1 MGRRKDYYF
10 LLAEKKYRAGG
21 KAVREEGRISAFAAM
36 VYQVAIVL
44 ATAVFFVPSIMV
56 TKARQDAWLSGFL
69 ACLFGF
75 LVVFIATRLALRFP
89 EQTVVEY
96 APRLLGKF
104 GGKLVGFL
112 YTFYFFYGG
121 YYVMRQ
127 FGELMGT
134 AYYPQ
139 TPIIVFIVVLGLLSC
154 YVVYLGLEVLC
165 RVIVIWGIFAPVFLV
180 LLVLLVK
187 DIEITRFLPLL
198 EFGPG
203 AVVVGAIAPAA
214 WLSQMAAICMLVP
227 FVSDQG
233 RVLRTSLT
241 AVLTVFF
248 LGEVVLVTAIGTM
261 GAETVSRL
269 LFPAFT
275 LFRRVH
281 VASLPVLDRLD
292 AIFMMLWMGGMFL
305 NLATFFHAGM
315 LGLGQWLGLK
325 SYRPLIFPVGALLA
339 VLSVQSW
346 DSVTELADFS
356 AYIFPYT
363 AILVNFLLTAFLLFV
378 ALVRKEVQEQGKGGE
393 RRAPAAD
400 KKA

>member
-1 MGRRKDYYF
+1 M
-10 LLAEKKYRAGG
+10 
-21 KAVREEGRISAFAAM
+21 REEGRISAFAAM

-44 ATAVFFVPSIMV
+44 ATAVFFVPSIMA

-75 LVVFIATRLALRFP
+75 LVVFIATKLALRFP
-89 EQTVVEY
+89 EETVVEY
-96 APRLLGKF
+96 APRLLGKL
-104 GGKLVGFL
+104 GGKLVGL
-112 YTFYFFYGG
+112 IYTFYFFYGG

-134 AYYPQ
+134 AYYPR
-139 TPIIVFIVVLGLLSC
+139 TPIIVFIVVLGLLAC

-165 RVIVIWGIFAPVFLV
+165 RVILVWGIFAPVFLV

-187 DIEITRFLPLL
+187 DVELTRFLPLM
-198 EFGPG
+198 EFGISP
-203 AVVVGAIAPAA
+203 VVVGAVAPAA
-214 WLSQMAAICMLVP
+214 WLSQMAVICMLVP
-227 FVSDQG
+227 FVSDRW

-241 AVLTVFF
+241 AVLAVFF

-325 SYRPLIFPVGALLA
+325 SYRPLIFPVGALLVA
-339 VLSVQSW
+339 LSVQSW
-346 DSVTELADFS
+346 NSVTELAAFS
-356 AYIFPYT
+356 AHIFPWT
-363 AILVNFLLTAFLLFV
+363 AILVNFFLTVLLLCV
-378 ALVRKEVQEQGKGGE
+378 ALVRKDLQRGSKEGE
-393 RRAPAAD
+393 RYAPAAD

>member
-1 MGRRKDYYF
+1 M
-10 LLAEKKYRAGG
+10 
-21 KAVREEGRISAFAAM
+21 REEGRISAFAAM

-56 TKARQDAWLSGFL
+56 TKARQDVWLSGFL

-89 EQTVVEY
+89 EETVVEY

-104 GGKLVGFL
+104 GGKLVGFI

-127 FGELMGT
+127 FGELMAT
-134 AYYPQ
+134 AYYPH
-139 TPIIVFIVVLGLLSC
+139 TPIIVFIVVLGLLAC
-154 YVVYLGLEVLC
+154 YVTYLGLEVLC
-165 RVIVIWGIFAPVFLV
+165 RVILVWGVFAPVFL
-180 LLVLLVK
+180 LLLLLLVK
-187 DIEITRFLPLL
+187 DIQVTRFLPLM
-198 EFGPG
+198 EFGIGPVICG
-203 AVVVGAIAPAA
+203 TIAPAG
-214 WLSQMAAICMLVP
+214 WLAQMAVVFMLVP
-227 FVSDQG
+227 FISDRW

-241 AVLTVFF
+241 AVLSVFF
-248 LGEVVLVTAIGTM
+248 LGEVVLVTAIGVM

-292 AIFMMLWMGGMFL
+292 AIFMMLWMGGMLL
-305 NLATFFHAGM
+305 NLSTFFHAGM

-325 SYRPLIFPVGALLA
+325 SYRPLIFPVGALLTA
-339 VLSVQSW
+339 LAIGSW
-346 DSVTELADFS
+346 DSVTELVVFS
-356 AYIFPYT
+356 TQTFPLT
-363 AILVNFLLTAFLLFV
+363 AIFVNFVVTGFLLLV
-378 ALVRKEVQEQGKGGE
+378 ALGRGKRGELVTGGGQ
-393 RRAPAAD
+393 RAPAAD